1 MDLHLHVDQ
10 SLEGRLEELLLSEQG
25 GRLEGR
31 D

>member
-1 MDLHLHVDQ
+1 MDLHLRVDQ
-10 SLEGRLEELLLSEQG
+10 SLEGRLEGLLLSEQG